1 METGIRVGDIWSILE
16 QVSDP
21 EIPVLS
27 VVDLGIVRDVK
38 MSGDTAEIY
47 ITPTYNGCPAMNTI
61 EMEIRAI
68 LEQNGIEAKVFTI
81 LSPPW
86 TTDWLSEQ
94 GRHKLQAYGIA
105 PPQDEQVSLSTL
117 FGKPTDIRCPLCGSR
132 HTELVSLFGSTACK
146 SLYKCKDCL
155 EPFDYFK
162 CLK

>member
-1 METGIRVGDIWSILE
+1 MEIKTRVSDIWTLLE
-16 QVSDP
+16 QVHDP

-38 MSGDTAEIY
+38 MLGDTVEIY
-47 ITPTYNGCPAMNTI
+47 ITPTYNGCPAMNMI
-61 EMEIRAI
+61 EMEIKAMM
-68 LEQNGIEAKVFTI
+68 EENGIEAKVITV

-86 TTDWLSEQ
+86 TTDWLSDK
-94 GRHKLQAYGIA
+94 GRHKLRAYGIA
-105 PPQDEQVSLSTL
+105 PPQDEEISLSAL
-117 FGKPTDIRCPLCGSR
+117 FGKPADIQCPQCGSR
-132 HTELVSLFGSTACK
+132 NTELVSLFGSTACK